1 MKQSNQSSTIAAVA
15 GLRRTGRHLGP
26 YMRKERWLLAGGA
39 TALAVE
45 IGLRL
50 LEPWPLKFVVDR
62 VLTPALQRATPV
74 GWADVG
80 PALVVA
86 GLAVVTLTG
95 LRAGAVYASTVAF
108 SLAGHRVTT
117 AVRAALYR
125 HLQTLSLTFHSKAR
139 AGDLTMRV
147 MSDVGVVS
155 DVALTALVPLIGNTL
170 VMAGMASL
178 MLWMDWRLGLAALA
192 TLPLFWLLTLRTGR
206 KLKEV
211 SRQQRR
217 REGAMAATAAESI
230 SAIKTL
236 QALSMERAFAESF
249 SNQGDKG
256 LREGARASRLSARLE
271 RGVDVLLAVSTALV
285 IAYGAWLVLRRELST
300 GDLLVFLAYLKST
313 FKPLQDV
320 AKYTGRLAKAA
331 AAGDRIV
338 ALLDEQPDVR
348 NRPDAVPAPAFAGAI
363 SFRNVTFEYSPGR
376 PAVVNFQLEAPAGCH
391 IALMGPSG
399 SGKSTVAA
407 LLQRLHDPTAG
418 QVAIDGQDLRA
429 FTLESVRTQMSV
441 VLQDTLLFAATIRD
455 NLTCGLDDVSDEAIE
470 AAARLANAHDF
481 VSAMPDGYQTVVGER
496 GATLSG
502 GQRQRL
508 AIARAALRQTPILIL
523 DEPTAG
529 LDEEN
534 ERQVLEALARVA
546 KGRTVLSITH
556 NPAFAA
562 RANLIVFLEAG
573 RAVECGT
580 PAELLR
586 PYVVGA

>member
-1 MKQSNQSSTIAAVA
+1 MKQSNRSSTMAAVA
-15 GLRRTGRHLGP
+15 GLRRTSRHLGP
-26 YMRKERWLLAGGA
+26 FMRRERWLLIGGA
-39 TALAVE
+39 AALAAE

-74 GWADVG
+74 GWTD
-80 PALVVA
+80 
-86 GLAVVTLTG
+86 
-95 LRAGAVYASTVAF
+95 AVYASTVAF

-249 SNQGDKG
+249 SSQGNKG

-348 NRPDAVPAPAFAGAI
+348 NRPDAVPAPAFTGAI
-363 SFRNVTFEYSPGR
+363 SFRNVTFGYSPGR
-376 PAVVNFQLEAPAGCH
+376 PAVVDFQLEAPAGCH

-407 LLQRLHDPTAG
+407 LLQRLHDPTSG
-418 QVAIDGQDLRA
+418 QVAIDGQDLRT

-481 VSAMPDGYQTVVGER
+481 VSAMPEGYQTVVGER

-508 AIARAALRQTPILIL
+508 AIARAALRHTPILIL
-523 DEPTAG
+523 DEPAAG

-562 RANLIVFLEAG
+562 RADLIVFLEAG
-573 RAVECGT
+573 RVMECGT